1 MDTWHDALGNEK
13 RQPYFQEILNAVRQ
27 GRLSGQI
34 RRNGKSLKKK
44 AVNFTA

>member
-1 MDTWHDALGNEK
+1 MDTWHDALGGEK

-27 GRLSGQI
+27 ERLSGQI

-44 AVNFTA
+44 R